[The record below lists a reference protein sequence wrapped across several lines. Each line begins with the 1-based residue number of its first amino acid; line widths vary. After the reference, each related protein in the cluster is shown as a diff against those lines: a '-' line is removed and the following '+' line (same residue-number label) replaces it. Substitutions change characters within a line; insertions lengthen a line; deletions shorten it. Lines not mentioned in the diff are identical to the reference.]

1 MDIRRCMYLHEANDS
16 AVKCRGLPAMRLTQE
31 LPCKDLISRI
41 WLQGFGCE
49 NMVGRIWTRGN
60 VCEDV
65 VARIWMR
72 GYGCKDLDVRI
83 RVQRYGCEDLTRR
96 MGLQGFGCE
105 NFNAA
110 FGAVDGVGV
119 VEIRP
124 SELGRRCPWSST
136 TSVRALVSTFAPD
149 FLTRGRLRE
158 EEGV

>member
-16 AVKCRGLPAMRLTQE
+16 AVKCRGLPAMMLTQE
-31 LPCKDLISRI
+31 LPCKDLVSRI

-49 NMVGRIWTRGN
+49 NIGN

-72 GYGCKDLDVRI
+72 GYGCKDLDASI
-83 RVQRYGCEDLTRR
+83 RVQRYGCEDLARR
-96 MGLQGFGCE
+96 MGLQGFGCK
-105 NFNAA
+105 NFNAGLRA
-110 FGAVDGVGV
+110 A
-119 VEIRP
+119 
-124 SELGRRCPWSST
+124 SST

>member
-16 AVKCRGLPAMRLTQE
+16 AVKCRGLPAMMLTQE
-31 LPCKDLISRI
+31 LPCKDLVSRI

-49 NMVGRIWTRGN
+49 NMVARIWTRGN

-72 GYGCKDLDVRI
+72 GYGCKDLDARI
-83 RVQRYGCEDLTRR
+83 RVQRYGILMR
-96 MGLQGFGCE
+96 
-105 NFNAA
+105 A

-119 VEIRP
+119 
-124 SELGRRCPWSST
+124 SST